1 MASVQLLV
9 LRHGGERACTL
20 PAIMPRRRL
29 WGHVSPTTSQWWC
42 DPSCPLVQALASNSV
57 QPYRWGSVVVRLVD
71 YWRAGEYHTSAAG
84 EDKGQGGEGLA
95 SLEFTAEADRDRY
108 RYVSHR
114 TRWRRTRVL
123 IS

>member
-1 MASVQLLV
+1 MASLHGICTAAGSPPWGREGVHVACYHAPPEAVGPRLTDYLTVVVRPILPTCAGFGLQL
-9 LRHGGERACTL
+9 R
-20 PAIMPRRRL
+20 
-29 WGHVSPTTSQWWC
+29 
-42 DPSCPLVQALASNSV
+42 
-57 QPYRWGSVVVRLVD
+57 GSVVVRLVD